1 MKKGFEEWDYLTIE
15 DYTEIVTDY
24 VANGSFASLK
34 ENVKIAK
41 EEDYALMVKTADFA
55 NGFSKGLTYTDIH
68 GYEYLAKSK
77 LYGGELLL
85 SNIGSVGKVFRVPY
99 FNRPMTL
106 ASNSIMLRCKNE
118 LDYQWAYYFFLSP
131 IGRQKLEQ
139 ICTGT
144 TMKKFN
150 KTGLRAVELPIC
162 SDDKRKGI
170 ICKIEEMLSALDN
183 AVETLNKTKK
193 QLATYRQAVLK
204 DAFEGKWNY
213 NNRTEAKL
221 IDDMKAIPLNN
232 GEVDLPKEWKY
243 VYLSSLGDL
252 SRGKSKHRPR
262 NDSRLF
268 EGGKYPF
275 FQTGDVKSA
284 RRELVDCEKM
294 YGEFG
299 LQQSKLWPAG
309 TLCITIAANIAET
322 CFLGVDGCFPD
333 SIVGFTPDE
342 DKVNKEYVRYFI
354 EASKLRLWAF
364 APATAQKNI
373 NLTTLENLMIPYC
386 SLDEQKFIVDMID
399 SRLSE
404 CDAIDETVDMA
415 LKQSESMRQSILK
428 EAFEGR
434 LV

>member
-1 MKKGFEEWDYLTIE
+1 MSFKEYTLDELLPYEQPGAYIVKSTKYNDSYKTPVLTAGKSFILGYTNETEGIYDQLPCIIFDDFTTATQFKVKSSAMKILHINNKVVLPKYIYYKLQTIHI
-15 DYTEIVTDY
+15 DHSTHKRYWIQKF
-24 VANGSFASLK
+24 SK
-34 ENVKIAK
+34 IKVKIPS
-41 EEDYALMVKTADFA
+41 L
-55 NGFSKGLTYTDIH
+55 
-68 GYEYLAKSK
+68 
-77 LYGGELLL
+77 
-85 SNIGSVGKVFRVPY
+85 
-99 FNRPMTL
+99 
-106 ASNSIMLRCKNE
+106 
-118 LDYQWAYYFFLSP
+118 Q
-131 IGRQKLEQ
+131 EQ
-139 ICTGT
+139 ERI
-144 TMKKFN
+144 
-150 KTGLRAVELPIC
+150 V
-162 SDDKRKGI
+162 S
-170 ICKIEEMLSALDN
+170 KIEESLSALDN
-183 AVETLNKTKK
+183 AVETLNKIKK
-193 QLATYRQAVLK
+193 QLGVYRQAVLK

-221 IDDMKAIPLNN
+221 TDDMKAITLNN

-268 EGGKYPF
+268 EWGKYPF

-415 LKQSESMRQSILK
+415 LKQSEAMRQSILK
-428 EAFEGR
+428 DAFEGR
-434 LV
+434 FI